1 MAFSNVKATEAPVPE
16 TAGIGGLMKLYGYF
30 RSSASYRVRIALS
43 LKGLDYELQPVHL
56 RRNEQRAPEFL
67 EQNPQGLVPALEHDG
82 AVLAQSLAIIE
93 YLEERVPDP
102 ALLPTAAV
110 DRAWVRALAQIVA
123 CDIHPINNLRILQYL
138 EKDLAL
144 DDEARA
150 AWARRWIDD
159 GFAAM
164 EAMLKNDPRTGD
176 HCFGNQ
182 PTLAD
187 VCLVPQVFNSQR
199 FNVDLTR
206 YPTLARIH
214 ENCMRLPAFAD
225 QAPERQPDAE

>member
-1 MAFSNVKATEAPVPE
+1 
-16 TAGIGGLMKLYGYF
+16 MKLYGYF

-43 LKGLDYELQPVHL
+43 LKGLDYDLQPIHL

-67 EQNPQGLVPALEHDG
+67 ERNPQGLVPALEHDG

-93 YLEERVPDP
+93 YLEERFPEP
-102 ALLPTAAV
+102 PLLPSAPA

-123 CDIHPINNLRILQYL
+123 CDVHPINNLRILQYL
-138 EKDLAL
+138 EKDLGL

-164 EAMLKNDPRTGD
+164 EAMLKDDPRAGD
-176 HCFGNQ
+176 HCFGNR

-187 VCLVPQVFNSQR
+187 VCLVPQVVNSRR
-199 FNVDLTR
+199 FDVDMAR
-206 YPTLARIH
+206 YPILARVYD
-214 ENCMRLPAFAD
+214 NCMRLPAFAD

>member
-1 MAFSNVKATEAPVPE
+1 
-16 TAGIGGLMKLYGYF
+16 MKLYGYF

-43 LKGLDYELQPVHL
+43 LKGLGYDLQPVHL

-67 EQNPQGLVPALEHDG
+67 ERNPQGLVPALEHDD

-93 YLEERVPDP
+93 YLEERFPEP
-102 ALLPTAAV
+102 PLLPASPA
-110 DRAWVRALAQIVA
+110 DRARVRALAQIVA
-123 CDIHPINNLRILQYL
+123 CDIHPINNLRVLQYL
-138 EKDLAL
+138 EKDLGV

-150 AWARRWIDD
+150 AWARRWIDE

-164 EAMLKNDPRTGD
+164 EAMLGDDPRTGD

-187 VCLVPQVFNSQR
+187 ICLVPQVFNSQR
-199 FNVDLTR
+199 FGVDMTR

>member
-1 MAFSNVKATEAPVPE
+1 
-16 TAGIGGLMKLYGYF
+16 
-30 RSSASYRVRIALS
+30 
-43 LKGLDYELQPVHL
+43 
-56 RRNEQRAPEFL
+56 
-67 EQNPQGLVPALEHDG
+67 
-82 AVLAQSLAIIE
+82 
-93 YLEERVPDP
+93 
-102 ALLPTAAV
+102 
-110 DRAWVRALAQIVA
+110 
-123 CDIHPINNLRILQYL
+123 
-138 EKDLAL
+138 
-144 DDEARA
+144 
-150 AWARRWIDD
+150 
-159 GFAAM
+159 M

>member
-1 MAFSNVKATEAPVPE
+1 MR
-16 TAGIGGLMKLYGYF
+16 LYGYF

-43 LKGLDYELQPVHL
+43 LKGLDYHLQPVHL

-67 EQNPQGLVPALEHDG
+67 AQNPQGLVPALEHDG
-82 AVLAQSLAIIE
+82 AVLAQSLAIME
-93 YLEERVPDP
+93 YLEERFPQP
-102 ALLPTAAV
+102 ALLPEAPA

-123 CDIHPINNLRILQYL
+123 CDIHPLNNLRILQYL

-144 DDEARA
+144 DDETRT

-164 EAMLKNDPRTGD
+164 EAMLKDDPRTGE
-176 HCFGNQ
+176 HCFGNL

-187 VCLVPQVFNSQR
+187 VCLAPQVFNSQR
-199 FNVDLTR
+199 FGVGMDR

-214 ENCMRLPAFAD
+214 ENCIRLPAFAD

>member
-1 MAFSNVKATEAPVPE
+1 
-16 TAGIGGLMKLYGYF
+16 MKLYGYF

-43 LKGLDYELQPVHL
+43 LKGLGYDLQPVHL

-67 EQNPQGLVPALEHDG
+67 ERNPQGLVPALEHDD
-82 AVLAQSLAIIE
+82 AVLAQSLAIVE
-93 YLEERVPDP
+93 YLEERFPEP
-102 ALLPTAAV
+102 PLLPASPA

-123 CDIHPINNLRILQYL
+123 CDIHPINNLRVLQYL
-138 EKDLAL
+138 ENELAL
-144 DDEARA
+144 DDGART

-164 EAMLKNDPRTGD
+164 EAMLGDDPRTGD

-187 VCLVPQVFNSQR
+187 ICLVPQVFNSQR
-199 FNVDLTR
+199 FGVDMTR

>member
-1 MAFSNVKATEAPVPE
+1 
-16 TAGIGGLMKLYGYF
+16 MKLYGYF

-43 LKGLDYELQPVHL
+43 LKGLGYDLQPVHL
-56 RRNEQRAPEFL
+56 RRNEQREPEFL
-67 EQNPQGLVPALEHDG
+67 QRNPQGLVPALEHDDV
-82 AVLAQSLAIIE
+82 VLAQSLAIIE
-93 YLEERVPDP
+93 YLEERFPEP
-102 ALLPTAAV
+102 PLLPATPA
-110 DRAWVRALAQIVA
+110 DRAWVRGLAQIIA

-144 DDEARA
+144 DEEARA
-150 AWARRWIDD
+150 AWARRWIDG

-164 EAMLKNDPRTGD
+164 EAVLRDDPRTGD
-176 HCFGNQ
+176 HCFGKQ

-187 VCLVPQVFNSQR
+187 ICLVPQVFNSQR
-199 FNVDLTR
+199 FGVDMDR

-214 ENCMRLPAFAD
+214 ENCMRLAAFAD

>member
-1 MAFSNVKATEAPVPE
+1 
-16 TAGIGGLMKLYGYF
+16 MKLYGYF

-43 LKGLDYELQPVHL
+43 LKGLGYDLQPVHL

-67 EQNPQGLVPALEHDG
+67 ERNPQGLVPALEHDD

-93 YLEERVPDP
+93 YLEERFPEP
-102 ALLPTAAV
+102 PLLPASPA
-110 DRAWVRALAQIVA
+110 DRARVRALAQIVA
-123 CDIHPINNLRILQYL
+123 CDIHPINNLRVLQYL
-138 EKDLAL
+138 ENELAL
-144 DDEARA
+144 DDGART

-164 EAMLKNDPRTGD
+164 EAMLGDDPRTGD

-187 VCLVPQVFNSQR
+187 ICLVPQVFNSQR
-199 FNVDLTR
+199 FGVDMTR

>member
-1 MAFSNVKATEAPVPE
+1 MR
-16 TAGIGGLMKLYGYF
+16 LYGYF

-43 LKGLDYELQPVHL
+43 LKGLDHDLEPVHL
-56 RRNEQRAPEFL
+56 RRNEQQAPGYL
-67 EQNPQGLVPALEHDG
+67 ERNPQGLVPALADG
-82 AVLAQSLAIIE
+82 GAMLTQSLAIIE
-93 YLEERVPDP
+93 YLEERVPEP
-102 ALLPTAAV
+102 PLLPGGAV

-123 CDIHPINNLRILQYL
+123 CDIHPINNLRVLQYL
-138 EKDLAL
+138 EKEAGL

-150 AWARRWIDD
+150 AWARHWIDQ
-159 GFAAM
+159 GFGAM
-164 EAMLKNDPRTGD
+164 EEMLRDDPRTGD

-187 VCLVPQVFNSQR
+187 ICLVPQVFNSR
-199 FNVDLTR
+199 RVDVDLAR

-214 ENCMRLPAFAD
+214 ENCMRLAAFAD

>member
-1 MAFSNVKATEAPVPE
+1 
-16 TAGIGGLMKLYGYF
+16 MKLYGYF

-43 LKGLDYELQPVHL
+43 LKGLDYDLQPIHL
-56 RRNEQRAPEFL
+56 RRNEQRAAEFL
-67 EQNPQGLVPALEHDG
+67 ERNPQGLVPALEHDG

-93 YLEERVPDP
+93 YLEERFPEP
-102 ALLPTAAV
+102 PLLPAAPA

-138 EKDLAL
+138 EKDLGL
-144 DDEARA
+144 DDDARA
-150 AWARRWIDD
+150 AWASRWIGQ
-159 GFAAM
+159 GFGAM
-164 EAMLKNDPRTGD
+164 ETMLRDDPRTGD
-176 HCFGNQ
+176 HCFGDR

-187 VCLVPQVFNSQR
+187 ICLVPQVVNSRR
-199 FNVDLTR
+199 FDVDMGR

-214 ENCMRLPAFAD
+214 GNCMRLPAFAD

>member
-1 MAFSNVKATEAPVPE
+1 
-16 TAGIGGLMKLYGYF
+16 MKLYGYF

-43 LKGLDYELQPVHL
+43 LKGLDYDLQPVHL
-56 RRNEQRAPEFL
+56 RRDEQRAPEFL
-67 EQNPQGLVPALEHDG
+67 ERNPQGLVPALEHDG

-93 YLEERVPDP
+93 YLEERFPEP
-102 ALLPTAAV
+102 PLLPSATA

-123 CDIHPINNLRILQYL
+123 CDVHPINNLRILQYL
-138 EKDLAL
+138 EKDLGL

-164 EAMLKNDPRTGD
+164 EAMLKDDPRAGD
-176 HCFGNQ
+176 HCFGNH

-187 VCLVPQVFNSQR
+187 VCLVPQVVNSRR
-199 FNVDLTR
+199 FDVDMAR
-206 YPTLARIH
+206 YPTLGRVYD
-214 ENCMRLPAFAD
+214 NCMRLPAFAD

>member
-1 MAFSNVKATEAPVPE
+1 
-16 TAGIGGLMKLYGYF
+16 MKLYGYF

-43 LKGLDYELQPVHL
+43 LKGLDYDLEPVHL
-56 RRNEQRAPEFL
+56 RRGEQRTPEFL
-67 EQNPQGLVPALEHDG
+67 KRNPQGLVPALEHEG
-82 AVLAQSLAIIE
+82 AALPQSLAIIE
-93 YLEERVPDP
+93 YLEERFPEP
-102 ALLPTAAV
+102 ALLPPAAA
-110 DRAWVRALAQIVA
+110 DRAWVRALAQVVA

-138 EKDLAL
+138 EQDLGV
-144 DDEARA
+144 DDEARS
-150 AWARRWIDD
+150 AWARRWIDS

-164 EAMLKNDPRTGD
+164 EDMLKDDPRTGD
-176 HCFGNQ
+176 HCFGTR

-187 VCLVPQVFNSQR
+187 ICLVPQVFNSQR
-199 FNVDLTR
+199 FGVAMDR

>member
-1 MAFSNVKATEAPVPE
+1 
-16 TAGIGGLMKLYGYF
+16 MKLYGYF

-43 LKGLDYELQPVHL
+43 LKGLGYDLQPVHL

-67 EQNPQGLVPALEHDG
+67 ERNPQGLVPALEHDD

-93 YLEERVPDP
+93 YLEERFPEP
-102 ALLPTAAV
+102 PLLPASPA
-110 DRAWVRALAQIVA
+110 DRARVRALAQIVA
-123 CDIHPINNLRILQYL
+123 CDIHPINNLRVLQYL
-138 EKDLAL
+138 ENELAL
-144 DDEARA
+144 DDGART
-150 AWARRWIDD
+150 AWARRWIDE

-164 EAMLKNDPRTGD
+164 EAMLGDDPRTGD
-176 HCFGNQ
+176 HCFGNK

-187 VCLVPQVFNSQR
+187 ICLVPQVFNSQR
-199 FNVDLTR
+199 FGVDMTR

>member
-1 MAFSNVKATEAPVPE
+1 
-16 TAGIGGLMKLYGYF
+16 MKLYGYF

-43 LKGLDYELQPVHL
+43 LKGLGYDLQPVHL

-67 EQNPQGLVPALEHDG
+67 ERNPQGLVPALEHDD

-93 YLEERVPDP
+93 YLEERFPEP
-102 ALLPTAAV
+102 PLLPASPA

-123 CDIHPINNLRILQYL
+123 CDIHPINNLRVLQYL
-138 EKDLAL
+138 ENELAL
-144 DDEARA
+144 DDGART

-164 EAMLKNDPRTGD
+164 EAMLGDDPRTGD

-187 VCLVPQVFNSQR
+187 ICLVPQVFNSQR
-199 FNVDLTR
+199 FGVDMTR

>member
-1 MAFSNVKATEAPVPE
+1 
-16 TAGIGGLMKLYGYF
+16 MKLYGYF

-43 LKGLDYELQPVHL
+43 LKGLGYDLQPVHL

-67 EQNPQGLVPALEHDG
+67 ERNPQGLVPALEHDD

-93 YLEERVPDP
+93 YLEERFPEP
-102 ALLPTAAV
+102 PLLPASPA
-110 DRAWVRALAQIVA
+110 DRAWFRALAQIVA
-123 CDIHPINNLRILQYL
+123 CDIHPINNLRVLQYL
-138 EKDLAL
+138 ENELAL
-144 DDEARA
+144 GDGART
-150 AWARRWIDD
+150 AWARRWIDE

-164 EAMLKNDPRTGD
+164 EAMLGDDPRTGD
-176 HCFGNQ
+176 HCFGNK

-187 VCLVPQVFNSQR
+187 ICLVPQVFNSQR
-199 FNVDLTR
+199 FGVDMTR
-206 YPTLARIH
+206 YPALARIH

>member
-1 MAFSNVKATEAPVPE
+1 
-16 TAGIGGLMKLYGYF
+16 MKLYGYF

-43 LKGLDYELQPVHL
+43 LKDLDYALQPVHL
-56 RRNEQRAPEFL
+56 RRNEQRAAGFL
-67 EQNPQGLVPALEHDG
+67 ERNPQGLVPALEDAG
-82 AVLAQSLAIIE
+82 SLLTQSLAIVE
-93 YLEERVPDP
+93 YLEERFPEP
-102 ALLPTAAV
+102 PLLPPAPA
-110 DRAWVRALAQIVA
+110 DRAWVRAMAQIVA

-138 EKDLAL
+138 EKDLGL
-144 DDEARA
+144 DDDARA

-164 EAMLKNDPRTGD
+164 DAMLEGDPRTGR
-176 HCFGNQ
+176 HCFGDR

-187 VCLVPQVFNSQR
+187 VCLVPQVFNSR
-199 FNVDLTR
+199 RVGVDLAR

-214 ENCMRLPAFAD
+214 DNCMRLPAFAD

>member
-1 MAFSNVKATEAPVPE
+1 
-16 TAGIGGLMKLYGYF
+16 MKLYGYF

-43 LKGLDYELQPVHL
+43 LKGLDYDLQPIHL
-56 RRNEQRAPEFL
+56 RRGEQRAPEFL
-67 EQNPQGLVPALEHDG
+67 KQNPQGLVPALEHEG
-82 AVLAQSLAIIE
+82 AVLPQSLAIIE
-93 YLEERVPDP
+93 YLEERFPEP
-102 ALLPTAAV
+102 ALLPAIPE

-138 EKDLAL
+138 EQDLRV
-144 DDEARA
+144 DDETRG
-150 AWARRWIDD
+150 AWARRWIDS

-164 EAMLKNDPRTGD
+164 EAVLRDDPRTGD
-176 HCFGNQ
+176 HCFGKQ

-187 VCLVPQVFNSQR
+187 ICLVPQVFNSQR
-199 FNVDLTR
+199 FGVDMDR